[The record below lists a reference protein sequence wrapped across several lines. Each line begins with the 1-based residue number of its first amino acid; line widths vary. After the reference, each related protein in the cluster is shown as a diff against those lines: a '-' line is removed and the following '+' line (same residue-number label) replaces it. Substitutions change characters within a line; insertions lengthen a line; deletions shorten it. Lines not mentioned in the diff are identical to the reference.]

1 VTGATAV
8 LADRARAILAANWTG
23 TSTVPSRTLYPH
35 QWGWDAAYIAVGWAH
50 VEPAHAAQELRSI
63 LRGQWSDGKVPHIVF
78 DPSVADD
85 AYFPGPAFWRSED
98 VPRAPA
104 ATRTSGI
111 TQPPLHAR
119 AALEIAHHAGGPQVL
134 AALRELYPRLV
145 AQHGYLAGRR
155 DVAGGGLAALVHP
168 WESGLDNTPI
178 WDRPLA
184 AIQLPSEGVRPYRR
198 RDLAHADPAHRP
210 TEAWYDR
217 FVFLARE
224 HRGHGYDDADLR
236 GTSSFLVEEPLFNA
250 ITLWSLHALAE
261 IAVLLGEDPAPH
273 RQAAERVHRGLLD
286 RLWDPA
292 ARRFMPLY
300 LVSGRRIDARTI
312 VSLAPLLDPDLPAE
326 MVDAIVEEL
335 ASARFFPPGIEGY
348 GVPTYDR
355 TAADYDARRYW
366 RGPVWV
372 NTNWLVSRGLRQHGR
387 TELADGIDDATL
399 ALVARSGFREYF
411 DPDTGEGYGSDDFSW
426 TAALVLDLL
435 AGRSQ
440 PLHGRFTG
448 R

>member
-1 VTGATAV
+1 MSAPAAQA

-35 QWGWDAAYIAVGWAH
+35 QWGWDAAYIAIGWAH

-63 LRGQWSDGKVPHIVF
+63 LRGQWADGKVPHIVF

-85 AYFPGPAFWRSED
+85 AYFPGPGFWRTEE
-98 VPRAPA
+98 VARAPA
-104 ATRTSGI
+104 AARTSGI

-119 AALEIAHHAGGPQVL
+119 AALEIARHAGGPEVL
-134 AALRELYPRLV
+134 AALRDLYPRLV
-145 AQHGYLAGRR
+145 AQHDYLACRR
-155 DVAGGGLAALVHP
+155 DVAGGGLAAIVHP

-178 WDRPLA
+178 WDTPLE
-184 AIQLPSEGVRPYRR
+184 AIPLPAEGVRPYTR
-198 RDLAHADPAHRP
+198 RDLDHADPADRP

-224 HRGHGYDDADLR
+224 HRGHGYGEDDLR
-236 GTSSFLVEEPLFNA
+236 AASSFLVEEPLFNS

-261 IAVLLGEDPAPH
+261 IAELLGEDGTPH
-273 RQAAERVHRGLLD
+273 RQAAERVHRGLVE
-286 RLWDPA
+286 RLWDGG
-292 ARRFMPLY
+292 RFTPLD
-300 LVSGRRIDARTI
+300 LVSGRRIEARTI
-312 VSLAPLLDPDLPAE
+312 VSLAPLLDPDLPEA
-326 MVDAIVEEL
+326 MVDAIAEEL
-335 ASARFFPPGIEGY
+335 ASARFLPPDGAGY

-355 TAADYDARRYW
+355 TAPDYDPRRYW

-372 NTNWLVSRGLRQHGR
+372 NTNWLLSRGLRQHGR
-387 TELADGIDDATL
+387 AELADAVDDATL

-411 DPDTGEGYGSDDFSW
+411 DPDTGEGYGSEDFSW

-435 AGRSQ
+435 ASRGDR
-440 PLHGRFTG
+440 
-448 R
+448 